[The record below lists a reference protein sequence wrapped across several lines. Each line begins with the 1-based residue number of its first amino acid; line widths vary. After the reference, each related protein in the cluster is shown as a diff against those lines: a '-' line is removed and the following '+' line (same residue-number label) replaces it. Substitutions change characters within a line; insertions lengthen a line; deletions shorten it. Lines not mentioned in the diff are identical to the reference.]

1 MVKYNVEP
9 SNTETTV
16 KAKAEALRIHFKNV
30 VNVAAAIKH
39 MTLKRAKEYLGNVLE
54 MKEAVAMKQHKKGRG
69 RHAQVR
75 GLFPLPLAFAPPC
88 ATCALCE
95 ATLTLPPP
103 LNPLYPFLFVGKK
116 CECPWVTSGVAS

>member
-9 SNTETTV
+9 TSAETTV

-69 RHAQVR
+69 RHAQVCQVSP
-75 GLFPLPLAFAPPC
+75 F
-88 ATCALCE
+88 
-95 ATLTLPPP
+95 PPP
-103 LNPLYPFLFVGKK
+103 HS
-116 CECPWVTSGVAS
+116 CPPSLSLMLHLPCSFFRRGRM